1 MKSRLGTIIITGL
14 FCSVLTLIGSQYFL
28 PSKEVV
34 VREKSTANTR
44 FDINT
49 LKLFQRNTTAFSPT
63 DFTLASRKALNA
75 VVSVVSL
82 QDGDDFWSKY
92 HPAQSYGSG
101 VIISNDGYIVTNN
114 HVIQGSSKIKIVL
127 EDLREYEASLIGNDH
142 LSDLALLKIDVDNL
156 PFLLFANSDSLMAG
170 EWVLAVGNP
179 FQLNSTV
186 TVGIVS
192 AKARNINVL
201 NKDFSI
207 ESFIQTDAVVNP
219 GNSGGALVNINGEL
233 VGINTAIVTE
243 SGKFEGY
250 SFAIP
255 SNLVSKVM
263 EDIRSYGQVQ
273 RGLLGVTIKNLNWEQ
288 AQKFGFE
295 RVKGVLVERVNA
307 KGSSDLAGVKK
318 GDVILAID
326 SFEIFNFAQLQEYV
340 GRYRPGD
347 TINLSIFRAG
357 QIIQLNVLLRNA
369 MNTTDYVNV
378 RNDAE
383 LINLGFEIR
392 SLLEHEIKTLKQN
405 GVRVE
410 SVYRNSVI
418 DQANMRPGY
427 IITTI
432 NDQIVTNP
440 DDVIQTIIKSKK
452 KIRFEGYYPK
462 YKGKYYY
469 EIQKN

>member
-1 MKSRLGTIIITGL
+1 MKSRLGLIILTGL
-14 FCSVLTLIGSQYFL
+14 FCSVLTLVGARYLL
-28 PSKEVV
+28 PVKEVV
-34 VREKSTANTR
+34 IREKITSSSR

-49 LKLFQRNTTAFSPT
+49 LKLFQRNTTAFTPT

-75 VVSVVSL
+75 VVSVVSSRG
-82 QDGDDFWSKY
+82 GDDFWSRY
-92 HPAQSYGSG
+92 HPAQSFGSG
-101 VIISNDGYIVTNN
+101 VIVSSDGYIVTNN
-114 HVIQGSSKIKIVL
+114 HVIDGSPKIKVVL
-127 EDLREYEASLIGNDH
+127 EDLREYEASLVGRDH
-142 LSDLALLKIDVDNL
+142 LTDMALLKIDVQDL
-156 PFLLFANSDSLMAG
+156 PFLLFANSDSVMVG

-201 NKDFSI
+201 NKEFSI

-255 SNLVSKVM
+255 SNLVFKVM
-263 EDIRSYGQVQ
+263 EDIREFGQVQ

-288 AQKFGFE
+288 AKNFGFD

-307 KGSSDLAGVKK
+307 NGSAAMSGIKR
-318 GDVILAID
+318 GDVIL
-326 SFEIFNFAQLQEYV
+326 SVGGSEVFNFAQLQEYV

-347 TINLSIFRAG
+347 TIVLSLYREG
-357 QIIQLNVLLRNA
+357 QIMDVDVLLRNS

-378 RNDAE
+378 RNDTE
-383 LINLGFEIR
+383 LIGIGFELR
-392 SLLEHEIKTLKQN
+392 SLLEHEAKNLKQN

-410 SVYRNSVI
+410 SIYRNSVI

-427 IITTI
+427 IITAI
-432 NDQIVTNP
+432 NDQIVTTP
-440 DDVIQTIIKSKK
+440 DEVIQELNKAKRI
-452 KIRFEGYYPK
+452 IRFEGYYPK

-469 EIQKN
+469 EIEKM